1 MRIGIIAAESKEMMA
16 IKKKMNNII
25 VDIKYNM
32 NFYIGNIYNHEII
45 LIECGVGKVNAAR
58 TTQTLI
64 DTYNVDYVI
73 NMIKAQDWK
82 EIENVI
88 LKHFSMSRAVII

>member
-32 NFYIGNIYNHEII
+32 NF
-45 LIECGVGKVNAAR
+45 
-58 TTQTLI
+58 
-64 DTYNVDYVI
+64 
-73 NMIKAQDWK
+73 
-82 EIENVI
+82 
-88 LKHFSMSRAVII
+88 